1 MKRRSIITVGTG
13 DAEIKIYTVHRTN
26 GYTCYN
32 CSWYELGR
40 RQIKM
45 FRKLD
50 AAKLFAQQRSTALR
64 NTKQALPEVGLR
76 EIELFRACEARVSR
90 FGLTVPVAI
99 EEWSAAKAAM
109 NGGVLLDAVRFYN
122 AHHTGLANKTLRE
135 VAEECIRAKEAASL
149 SPVYLKGFRHYLKRL
164 CDDLGAVPIADVTT
178 AQIDAWL
185 VASSGNNTTKNNLR
199 RNVVTLFSWAREQG
213 YLLQERKTVAE
224 RAMTFAAPD
233 AAPEI
238 FTPDELR
245 KILAVCKPV
254 MLPLI
259 VIGAFA
265 GIRSAEID
273 RLEWSDI
280 LWEQGYIEIKA
291 RKAKTKSRRLVPLLP
306 NLRAWLEPY
315 RGKTGFICRLS
326 NRSVRLNYLGEK
338 AGIGWRQ
345 NALRH
350 SFASYRLA
358 ELQDAAKVAL
368 EMGNI
373 HEPRTNGGAPLARRT
388 AVSGLLVG
396 RELVVH
402 PHEPRVSP
410 IRERIS

>member
-13 DAEIKIYTVHRTN
+13 DAEIKIYTLHRGN

-32 CSWYELGR
+32 CAWYELGR
-40 RQIKM
+40 RQTKM
-45 FRKLD
+45 FGKMES
-50 AAKLFAQQRSTALR
+50 AKFFAQQRSALLR
-64 NTKQALPEVGLR
+64 NKAVGLPEVNAR
-76 EIELFRACEARVSR
+76 EIELYRACEGRVSR

-99 EEWSAAKAAM
+99 EEWSAAKAGM
-109 NGGVLLDAVRFYN
+109 NGGLLLDAVRFYN
-122 AHHTGLANKTLRE
+122 AHHSGLPNKTLSE
-135 VAEECIRAKEAASL
+135 VADGCIRAKESANL
-149 SPVYLKGFRHYLKRL
+149 SPVYLKGFRHYLRRL
-164 CDDLGAVPIADVTT
+164 ADALGAIPIADVTT
-178 AQIDAWL
+178 GQIDAWL
-185 VASSGNNTTKNNLR
+185 AASSGNTTTKNNLR
-199 RNVVTLFSWAREQG
+199 RNTVTLFSWAREQG

-238 FTPDELR
+238 FTSDELR
-245 KILAVCKPV
+245 KILAVCTPA

-273 RLEWSDI
+273 RLEWSEI

-291 RKAKTKSRRLVPLLP
+291 KKAKTKSRRLVPLLP

-315 RGKTGFICRLS
+315 RGRSGFICRLT

-338 AGIGWRQ
+338 SGIGWRQ

-368 EMGNI
+368 EMGNSPEKLFR
-373 HEPRTNGGAPLARRT
+373 HY
-388 AVSGLLVG
+388 
-396 RELVVH
+396 RELVTSAAAKEWFSIM
-402 PHEPRVSP
+402 PPQAS
-410 IRERIS
+410 